1 MIGELLEQP
10 LYMRRFNRVKR
21 IGHCYDGNPQAGRI
35 YDKYGIS
42 PTIGI
47 CDGGGSQ
54 PIICMIYE
62 TD

>member
-1 MIGELLEQP
+1 
-10 LYMRRFNRVKR
+10 MRRFNRVKR

-35 YDKYGIS
+35 YDKYGVS

-62 TD
+62 TN